1 MGWEAFCNGRI
12 IRPSS
17 ETEPIMIISIK
28 TKTESKSK
36 SCPETPTETQP
47 SESNRFRL
55 QLGSPLEKNNSVK
68 AETVP
73 LVFQV

>member
-1 MGWEAFCNGRI
+1 
-12 IRPSS
+12 
-17 ETEPIMIISIK
+17 MIISIK
-28 TKTESKSK
+28 TKTESK

-73 LVFQV
+73 LAFQV